1 MSKDLSFKALQEA
14 SRKRNKRFRN
24 ARGGLA
30 QKPDAKWTPE
40 RWTLATMGELGEF
53 ANLLKKVLRGDFEVD
68 LEDIKNSSGLVD
80 RCGLSDESILSDD
93 LKTKLAFELADT
105 AIYLGL
111 LADSLNIDLG
121 EAVTQK
127 FNRQSLEMPIPR
139 VMLHDDGYYI
149 EGEEPEDPEEDN
161 EDDLLPWWERTDGEF
176 ARWFFSGTYWWQ
188 ITKCWNGT
196 LLYARRENTDN
207 IDPFTAKQLRGA
219 IPHRLWKGPLR

>member
-14 SRKRNKRFRN
+14 ARKRSKYFRN
-24 ARGGLA
+24 AQGGLA
-30 QKPDAKWTPE
+30 RKEGQEWTPE

-53 ANLLKKVLRGDFEVD
+53 ANLLKKVLRGDFKVD
-68 LEDIKNSSGLVD
+68 LEAIKNLGGVGFQDSS
-80 RCGLSDESILSDD
+80 EDD

-105 AIYLGL
+105 AIYLAL

-127 FNRQSLEMPIPR
+127 FNRRSLEMPTPR
-139 VMLHDDGYYI
+139 VMLLDDGYYI
-149 EGEEPEDPEEDN
+149 EGEEPEEDDEN
-161 EDDLLPWWERTDGEF
+161 EDDSLLPWWERTDGEF

-196 LLYARRENTDN
+196 LLYARRENTDM